1 MQVSHRLAAP
11 VIAAGI
17 AITSTLSGI
26 PPVAL
31 SQEFA
36 IPKPLAAGHEELYAR
51 MEAATQAGGDVG
63 EAATAVMEAL
73 APHFQKEEEY
83 ALPQLGL
90 LPSLAGPPL
99 AAEARELTPKQREEV
114 IVRTERLRAE
124 LPQMLEEHEAIAAAL
139 ENLREAAEAAGETE
153 IVRLAEEIGVH
164 ARTEEKVLYP
174 AALLIGD
181 HVRQQGG
188 PVHP

>member
-11 VIAAGI
+11 VITAGI

-36 IPKPLAAGHEELYAR
+36 IPQPIAAGHEELYAR
-51 MEAATQAGGDVG
+51 MEAATRAGGAVG
-63 EAATAVMEAL
+63 AAATAVMEAL
-73 APHFQKEEEY
+73 APHFQKEEKY

-90 LPSLAGPPL
+90 LPSLVGPPL
-99 AAEARELTPKQREEV
+99 AAEARELTPEQREEV

-124 LPQMLEEHEAIAAAL
+124 LPQMLKEHEAIAAAL
-139 ENLREAAEAAGETE
+139 ENLREAAEAAGETQ

-181 HVRQQGG
+181 YVRQKDD

>member
-36 IPKPLAAGHEELYAR
+36 IPQPIAAEHEELYAR
-51 MEAATQAGGDVG
+51 TEAAGGAVG

-90 LPSLAGPPL
+90 LVNKRRTGTPP
-99 AAEARELTPKQREEV
+99 EFH
-114 IVRTERLRAE
+114 
-124 LPQMLEEHEAIAAAL
+124 LPC
-139 ENLREAAEAAGETE
+139 
-153 IVRLAEEIGVH
+153 
-164 ARTEEKVLYP
+164 
-174 AALLIGD
+174 
-181 HVRQQGG
+181 
-188 PVHP
+188 